1 MTELYKKNGA
11 VFIPS
16 GITLE
21 EVKEL
26 ENKIAVLKNI
36 IFDAMVGQEF
46 CLLCKKKGQIL
57 PECKR
62 MRNKDCLQHLVELYK
77 KEVVKEI

>member
-1 MTELYKKNGA
+1 MTELYKRNGA
-11 VFIPS
+11 VFIPA

-21 EVKEL
+21 ELKER

-36 IFDAMVGQEF
+36 ILDAMAEQTAF
-46 CLLCKKKGQIL
+46 CLLCKNKGQIL

-62 MRNKDCLQHLVELYK
+62 MKDKDCLQHLVELYE
-77 KEVVKEI
+77 KE